1 MSAVAVRALAVAAA
15 ALAAGSALADAG
27 LVAEG
32 RRLYL
37 DGLRA
42 DGTPIEGRRPGG
54 PLLAGRDLACVQC
67 HRPSGMGTVEG
78 VTLVPPLAGDILFT
92 PGRPPAGHQPRRAP
106 GMALEDH
113 AFRTRP
119 AYDMSS
125 FARAMRD
132 GVGAGGATFDL
143 PMPRYR
149 LTDREIAALAA
160 YLRQLGATPSPGLEA
175 GVVHLATVVAP
186 DVPERQQQ
194 AMLDVLERCIASHSP
209 AEGSGR
215 RAWKLQ
221 TWRLTGP
228 ASGWRRQL
236 AEHQRRTPAFA
247 MVGGIG
253 RDWAPV
259 HDFCEAEGMPCLFP
273 NTDAPGAA
281 PASSI
286 YLWPGVALEG
296 RLAARHLLDQPTP
309 PRRLVQVFASG
320 DIGRHAA
327 NAAYT
332 AFAAER
338 RGARWLDLAPGAPLP
353 ALARDDALLL
363 WLTPAQLKAF
373 AAHPP
378 KLPAGVPV
386 LVSATI
392 GELDKAS
399 DPGAIRTISSN
410 NLRVIYPFDE
420 PNQRLARMVFNLG
433 GWMSGQGLTLA
444 RETERT
450 QGNTWS
456 ACLVTARAL
465 YTLPSPPS
473 RAALIE
479 RVEDAYAGAVSTAFP
494 RFTLGPGQH
503 YGSKGG
509 YLMKVGADGKLVPD
523 GDWMVP

>member
-1 MSAVAVRALAVAAA
+1 
-15 ALAAGSALADAG
+15 
-27 LVAEG
+27 
-32 RRLYL
+32 
-37 DGLRA
+37 
-42 DGTPIEGRRPGG
+42 
-54 PLLAGRDLACVQC
+54 
-67 HRPSGMGTVEG
+67 
-78 VTLVPPLAGDILFT
+78 
-92 PGRPPAGHQPRRAP
+92 
-106 GMALEDH
+106 
-113 AFRTRP
+113 
-119 AYDMSS
+119 
-125 FARAMRD
+125 
-132 GVGAGGATFDL
+132 
-143 PMPRYR
+143 
-149 LTDREIAALAA
+149 
-160 YLRQLGATPSPGLEA
+160 
-175 GVVHLATVVAP
+175 
-186 DVPERQQQ
+186 
-194 AMLDVLERCIASHSP
+194 
-209 AEGSGR
+209 
-215 RAWKLQ
+215 
-221 TWRLTGP
+221 
-228 ASGWRRQL
+228 
-236 AEHQRRTPAFA
+236 
-247 MVGGIG
+247 
-253 RDWAPV
+253 
-259 HDFCEAEGMPCLFP
+259 
-273 NTDAPGAA
+273 
-281 PASSI
+281 
-286 YLWPGVALEG
+286 
-296 RLAARHLLDQPTP
+296 
-309 PRRLVQVFASG
+309 
-320 DIGRHAA
+320 AA

-338 RGARWLDLAPGAPLP
+338 RGARRLDLAPGAPLP
-353 ALARDDALLL
+353 ALAKDDALLL

-523 GDWMVP
+523 GDWLVP